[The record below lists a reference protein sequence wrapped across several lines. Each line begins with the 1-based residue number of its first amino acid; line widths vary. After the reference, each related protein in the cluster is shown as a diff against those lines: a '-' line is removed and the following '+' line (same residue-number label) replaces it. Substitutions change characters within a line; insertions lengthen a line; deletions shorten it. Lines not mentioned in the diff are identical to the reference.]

1 MEQTFDKYAEYYD
14 AFYQDKDY
22 DFEAAYIS
30 GLIRKQVGDG
40 PKDLIDF
47 GAGTGKHGLRLASM
61 GFNVHGVE
69 ISNGMVSRAESG
81 KGFSIEQGDVRSYAS
96 SKKYDVALAMFH
108 VLSYMRTLEDFESAL
123 RNIGSNLVDG
133 GILIF
138 DVWYGPAV
146 LAIGVEDREKTSN
159 LNGVEI
165 VRKARPVSIPAQ
177 QSVQVNYECGFVSQ
191 GEFQSEFTES
201 HILRY
206 FFFDTIEKLANEVGL
221 EIVSSEESFSGRQ
234 LDESTWSALFVV
246 TKKSLTEQ

>member
-40 PKDLIDF
+40 PKDVIDF
-47 GAGTGKHGLRLASM
+47 GAGTGKHGVRLASM

-81 KGFSIEQGDVRSYAS
+81 KGFSIEQGDVRSYDSA
-96 SKKYDVALAMFH
+96 KKYDVALAMFH
-108 VLSYMRTLEDFESAL
+108 VLSYMRTLEDFEIAL
-123 RNIGSNLVDG
+123 RNIRNNLGDH

-146 LAIGVEDREKTSN
+146 LALGTEDRDKTSK
-159 LNGVEI
+159 LDGVEI
-165 VRKARPVSIPAQ
+165 LRKARSISIPEQ
-177 QSVQVNYECGFVSQ
+177 QSVQVNYECGFFDQ
-191 GEFQSEFTES
+191 GVFQPEFTES
-201 HILRY
+201 HTLRY
-206 FFFDTIEKLANEVGL
+206 FFDDTIKKVANQAGFEVL
-221 EIVSSEESFSGRQ
+221 MSEESFTGGP
-234 LDESTWSALFVV
+234 LDESTWSALY
-246 TKKSLTEQ
+246 TLKKRSN